1 MKVLIA
7 DDHSV
12 VREGLKRIVS
22 QIEAVSVVETAV
34 DGNEALEKIE
44 KTGYDLVV
52 LDISMPGMNGLDILQ
67 TLKGRNEKP
76 HILVLSVHPQAHY
89 AIRTLRLGASGY
101 LSKDSAYEELAAAI
115 KTISAGGKYIASSLA
130 EGIIFGKQNTGDKLP
145 HEKLSDR
152 EFQVMCLLAEGKSVT
167 EIAQSLS
174 LSGKTISTHRARI
187 LEKMGLKK
195 NADLTLYAVGNGLI
209 E

>member
-22 QIEAVSVVETAV
+22 KIDALSVIETAA
-34 DGNEALEKIE
+34 DGHEALQKIE
-44 KTGYDLVV
+44 NNSYELVI
-52 LDISMPGMNGLDILQ
+52 LDISMPGLSGLDILQ

-76 HILVLSVHPQAHY
+76 RVLVLSVHPQAHY

-101 LSKDSAYEELAAAI
+101 LSKDSASEELAAAI
-115 KTISAGGKYIASSLA
+115 KTISMGGKYVSTSLA
-130 EGIIFGKQNTGDKLP
+130 EGVMFGKQPMSEKLP

-152 EFQVMCLLAEGKSVT
+152 EFQVMCLLASGKSGT
-167 EIAQSLS
+167 EIARELNLS
-174 LSGKTISTHRARI
+174 SKTISTHRARI
-187 LEKMGLKK
+187 LEKMGLKR
-195 NADLTLYAVGNGLI
+195 NAELTLYAVGNDLI

>member
-1 MKVLIA
+1 
-7 DDHSV
+7 
-12 VREGLKRIVS
+12 
-22 QIEAVSVVETAV
+22 V
-34 DGNEALEKIE
+34 DGHEALEKIE
-44 KTGYDLVV
+44 KSSYDLVI
-52 LDISMPGMNGLDILQ
+52 LDISMPGLSGLDILQ

-76 HILVLSVHPQAHY
+76 RILVLSVHPQAHY

-101 LSKDSAYEELAAAI
+101 LSKDSAFEELASAI
-115 KTISAGGKYIASSLA
+115 KKISAGGKYISSSLA
-130 EGIIFGKQNTGDKLP
+130 EGILFDKQNEGDRLP

-152 EFQVMCLLAEGKSVT
+152 EFQVMCLLAKGKSVT
-167 EIAQSLS
+167 EIARELS

-195 NADLTLYAVGNGLI
+195 NVELTLYAVGNDLI